1 MSDIALETRDLIKRY
16 GGLTVTNGVSLSLK
30 RGARHALIGPNGAGK
45 TTLVGLLSGTI
56 TPTSGSVGLFGRDV
70 TRLSP
75 AARTKL
81 GLVRTFQITSLF
93 PGLSVLEN
101 LYLAISERRGESL
114 NFWRAAIK
122 RKEILAEAEQLL
134 IEFHLTGVAGKQASL
149 LAYGQQ
155 RLVGIALALA
165 LEPKALLLDEPAAGI
180 PSGETGVLIEAMDRL
195 PSSIT
200 ILIIEHD
207 MTLVRQFA
215 RDATLLVQGAVV
227 ATGTVSDILNSSVVR
242 EVYLGSAAARTAG
255 ARLNA

>member
-1 MSDIALETRDLIKRY
+1 M
-16 GGLTVTNGVSLSLK
+16 
-30 RGARHALIGPNGAGK
+30 
-45 TTLVGLLSGTI
+45 
-56 TPTSGSVGLFGRDV
+56 
-70 TRLSP
+70 
-75 AARTKL
+75 
-81 GLVRTFQITSLF
+81 
-93 PGLSVLEN
+93 
-101 LYLAISERRGESL
+101 
-114 NFWRAAIK
+114 
-122 RKEILAEAEQLL
+122 
-134 IEFHLTGVAGKQASL
+134 
-149 LAYGQQ
+149 
-155 RLVGIALALA
+155 
-165 LEPKALLLDEPAAGI
+165 LLLDEPAAGI